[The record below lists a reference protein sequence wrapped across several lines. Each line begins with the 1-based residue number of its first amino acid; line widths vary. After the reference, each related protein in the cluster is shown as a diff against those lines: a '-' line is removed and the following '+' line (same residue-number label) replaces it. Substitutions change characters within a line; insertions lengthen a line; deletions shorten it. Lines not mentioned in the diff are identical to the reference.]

1 MTLFLFSIAAFAVW
15 VCWKP
20 LVQRAKLRR
29 DRAEAAARAA
39 TMRKVGERKADE
51 GG

>member
-1 MTLFLFSIAAFAVW
+1 MTFAILAIAAFAVW

-29 DRAEAAARAA
+29 DRAEAAAREA
-39 TMRKVGERKADE
+39 TMRKVGERKAGD

>member
-1 MTLFLFSIAAFAVW
+1 MTLFILAIAAFAVW

-29 DRAEAAARAA
+29 DRAEEAARAA
-39 TMRKVGERKADE
+39 TIRKVGERKAGE